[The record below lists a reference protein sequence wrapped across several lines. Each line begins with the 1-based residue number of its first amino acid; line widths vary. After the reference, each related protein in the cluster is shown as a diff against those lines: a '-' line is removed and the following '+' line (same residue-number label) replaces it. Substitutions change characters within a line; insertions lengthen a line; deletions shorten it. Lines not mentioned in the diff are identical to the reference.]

1 MILSG
6 ARGIL
11 QRIDEADKTITL
23 ERRSNAQDYQYNSS
37 EFNAREWKK
46 SIGKAVD
53 LQLCDFM
60 VVDIAEINE

>member
-11 QRIDEADKTITL
+11 RRIDEADKIITL
-23 ERRSNAQDYQYNSS
+23 DRRSSVHDYQYDSS
-37 EFNAREWKK
+37 EFDAREWKK

-60 VVDIAEINE
+60 VLEISIKES